1 MADNYLERREQ
12 ELSEKAPARKRVVN
26 NPSLDSLIKR
36 TRSYR
41 GYDNSRIVTKE
52 ELRSMVAAAQLAP
65 CGMNRQELRY
75 RLVTSEEADKILP
88 HIKLGGALP
97 ELHLPFPGTEPRA
110 FIVICSTVEESRIVD
125 MDLGLAAQ
133 NILLKA
139 TSIGLGGIF
148 ILNFKVDEIAQNL
161 ALPLKPLAVI
171 AIGKPAENIYIT
183 RVHKDAAL
191 AYYRKDGVHFVP
203 KIELEEVLI

>member
-12 ELSEKAPARKRVVN
+12 ELNERGPAKKRVVN

-41 GYDNSRIVTKE
+41 GYDPQRIVTKE
-52 ELRSMVAAAQLAP
+52 ELMSMVAAAQLAP

-75 RLVTSEEADKILP
+75 RLVTADEADKILP

-97 ELHLPFPGTEPRA
+97 ELNLPFPGTEPRA

-139 TSIGLGGIF
+139 TSMGLGGIF
-148 ILNFKVDEIAQNL
+148 ILNFKVDEIAQGL

-183 RVHKDAAL
+183 RVHEGDSL

>member
-12 ELSEKAPARKRVVN
+12 
-26 NPSLDSLIKR
+26 
-36 TRSYR
+36 
-41 GYDNSRIVTKE
+41 
-52 ELRSMVAAAQLAP
+52 AAAQLAP

-75 RLVTSEEADKILP
+75 RLVTSEEADKVLP
-88 HIKLGGALP
+88 HIKLGG
-97 ELHLPFPGTEPRA
+97 
-110 FIVICSTVEESRIVD
+110 
-125 MDLGLAAQ
+125 
-133 NILLKA
+133 
-139 TSIGLGGIF
+139 
-148 ILNFKVDEIAQNL
+148 

-183 RVHKDAAL
+183 RVHEGDSL

>member
-12 ELSEKAPARKRVVN
+12 ELKEKAPARKRVVN

-41 GYDNSRIVTKE
+41 GYDPKRIVTKE
-52 ELRSMVAAAQLAP
+52 ELMSMVAAAQLAP

-75 RLVTSEEADKILP
+75 RLVTTEDADKVLP
-88 HIKLGGALP
+88 YIKLGGALP

-139 TSIGLGGIF
+139 TSMGLGGIF
-148 ILNFKVDEIAQNL
+148 ILNLKVDEIAQGL
-161 ALPLKPLAVI
+161 ALPLTPLAVI
-171 AIGKPAENIYIT
+171 AIGKPAEDIYIT
-183 RVHKDAAL
+183 RVHEGDSL